1 MKLRNHLLSIS
12 IYRIMIQQ
20 AETKIRQSNF
30 ELLRL
35 VAMFMIVLGHANQ
48 SSIGV
53 VSREDIFSN
62 PFDSF
67 LRLFLQQ
74 FCTVSVNV
82 FILISGWFGIRSTIK
97 GFANMM
103 FQVFFFSSIILI
115 GALMLHVEIHP
126 QSYFTL
132 IGGGYWFIIEYS
144 VLYILSPILNS
155 YVESCSRLELR
166 RILCAFFAM
175 EFVYG
180 WVLDFGRFLT
190 GYSAISFVGLYL
202 LARYLRIYPTWITRT
217 PAIFSMMLFFTTIFA
232 TTLLCFYGEKF
243 VGARFVPYAYS
254 SPFVIVASVFIF
266 AGFSKIKVH
275 SKFVNSLA
283 VSCLSIYLVHMHPV
297 VFPYFQAL
305 MRSIYEHVTVPVYYF
320 IVASIVAFVIGMMSI
335 LIDRIRLFLWQKC
348 LKKILSKY
356 LV

>member
-132 IGGGYWFIIEYS
+132 IGGGIGS
-144 VLYILSPILNS
+144 LLN
-155 YVESCSRLELR
+155 
-166 RILCAFFAM
+166 ILC
-175 EFVYG
+175 
-180 WVLDFGRFLT
+180 
-190 GYSAISFVGLYL
+190 
-202 LARYLRIYPTWITRT
+202 
-217 PAIFSMMLFFTTIFA
+217 
-232 TTLLCFYGEKF
+232 
-243 VGARFVPYAYS
+243 
-254 SPFVIVASVFIF
+254 FIF
-266 AGFSKIKVH
+266 YRPFWIRMWRVAQDWSLGEFYVRSLPWSSFMVGF
-275 SKFVNSLA
+275 
-283 VSCLSIYLVHMHPV
+283 
-297 VFPYFQAL
+297 
-305 MRSIYEHVTVPVYYF
+305 
-320 IVASIVAFVIGMMSI
+320 
-335 LIDRIRLFLWQKC
+335 
-348 LKKILSKY
+348 
-356 LV
+356 